1 MNERAL
7 RTVLNMIMTPL
18 SPMPMDTPPPPSP
31 PSMDV
36 PLDVRVRWLEGRV
49 SKLEIRTLLLA
60 VIGAQTALTL
70 FLLMIIIR
78 LVT

>member
-18 SPMPMDTPPPPSP
+18 SPMPMDTPPPPSH
-31 PSMDV
+31 PSMDA

>member
-1 MNERAL
+1 
-7 RTVLNMIMTPL
+7 MIMTPL
-18 SPMPMDTPPPPSP
+18 SPMPMDTPPPPSS
-31 PSMDV
+31 PSMDA